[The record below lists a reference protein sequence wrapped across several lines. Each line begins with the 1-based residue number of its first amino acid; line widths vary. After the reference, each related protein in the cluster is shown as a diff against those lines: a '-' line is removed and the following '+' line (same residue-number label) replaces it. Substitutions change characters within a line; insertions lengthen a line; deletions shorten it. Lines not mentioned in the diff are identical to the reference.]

1 METKKLKALLISI
14 VPPQNDCGVR
24 VVMYRHLMEHDP
36 FNVYVVTNAD
46 FYNGTPY
53 GVKLTLPYPIYRL
66 RKTRFGPRLTSWF
79 IDYENLIW
87 PLIIPKLLDKT
98 VKDFKPDVILTL
110 AENSLCFLAAK
121 VAKKYNIPLVGLF
134 FDWFPIMKNHYGH
147 AWTRNFLTW
156 RYRKLYKQCKLAFCT
171 SVGMQKAL
179 GEHKNSHVIY
189 PMPGLHNISG
199 NVFPLKSSKFR
210 LVYVGSVENFYGR
223 MLCSLVKTIGG
234 LPDIEII
241 IIGPNADWPPEILKR
256 ARAEGVYLGFRPP
269 EEAAAVIAGADAL
282 LVLMSFEKEHRF
294 IMETSFT
301 TKFLDYCTYK
311 KPIILWGPEYC
322 CPVELVRERG
332 GAFIV
337 DKPDTGLILRACKDI
352 LLDNNLKIKLINEA
366 DNLYQTIFNPER
378 LQAIFVKEI
387 NKIALTNIKRNESN

>member
-36 FNVYVVTNAD
+36 FNVYVVTNED

-134 FDWFPIMKNHYGH
+134 FDWFPIMKNHYGD
-147 AWTRNFLTW
+147 
-156 RYRKLYKQCKLAFCT
+156 RK
-171 SVGMQKAL
+171 SV
-179 GEHKNSHVIY
+179 V
-189 PMPGLHNISG
+189 
-199 NVFPLKSSKFR
+199 
-210 LVYVGSVENFYGR
+210 
-223 MLCSLVKTIGG
+223 
-234 LPDIEII
+234 
-241 IIGPNADWPPEILKR
+241 
-256 ARAEGVYLGFRPP
+256 
-269 EEAAAVIAGADAL
+269 
-282 LVLMSFEKEHRF
+282 
-294 IMETSFT
+294 
-301 TKFLDYCTYK
+301 
-311 KPIILWGPEYC
+311 
-322 CPVELVRERG
+322 
-332 GAFIV
+332 
-337 DKPDTGLILRACKDI
+337 
-352 LLDNNLKIKLINEA
+352 
-366 DNLYQTIFNPER
+366 
-378 LQAIFVKEI
+378 
-387 NKIALTNIKRNESN
+387 